1 MSLLQI
7 YYRVRQWKK
16 FENRIIVSE
25 VMAKSLVS
33 CFFDSRC
40 SIVSLLYRNTGK
52 YKTVNCKT
60 RLATKLQPC
69 WNYGD
74 TFSLWP
80 IGAQIGLGLH
90 FNNSTAANQSEFF
103 LPARRYASA
112 GTSYGPMSVSLCLS
126 QVGVLSKRSSESS
139 WCLALW
145 LASSCRTRCHK
156 EY

>member
-1 MSLLQI
+1 
-7 YYRVRQWKK
+7 
-16 FENRIIVSE
+16 
-25 VMAKSLVS
+25 MAKSLVS

-52 YKTVNCKT
+52 YKTVNCKI

-103 LPARRYASA
+103 CPRDAMPARVLAMAR
-112 GTSYGPMSVSLCLS
+112 CLS
-126 QVGVLSKRSSESS
+126 VCVCHKSVCYPNVRANRAGVWHYGLLRPVVHGVLKNFRWESWKLRVLPS
-139 WCLALW
+139 ATLF
-145 LASSCRTRCHK
+145 
-156 EY
+156 